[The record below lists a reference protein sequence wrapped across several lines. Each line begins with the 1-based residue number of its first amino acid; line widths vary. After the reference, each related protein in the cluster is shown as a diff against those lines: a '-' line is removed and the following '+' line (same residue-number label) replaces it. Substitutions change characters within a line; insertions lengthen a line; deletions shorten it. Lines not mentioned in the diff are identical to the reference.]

1 MVGKEKLN
9 KDTTMN
15 FKNINRYL
23 LTLLGLCMLSTI
35 MSCSDWT
42 DVDNKEYHIS
52 DIQNQNPKL
61 YAKYL
66 ESLKAYKNEDH
77 KVIYAWF
84 DNSEKKPHH
93 RSQHITNVP
102 DSVDVII
109 LEYPKNLADWEL
121 TEMDEVRTNKGTKV
135 IYSIKLES
143 IKADYLEVT
152 ENLAEEK
159 AQLIANATAE
169 ANKKLEDAIAAGQTD
184 ATLDDF
190 LDLDAI
196 NSEFPDIDFKEF
208 LTESLQ
214 ELIKLD
220 LEFNYDGINIGYLG
234 KGTTH
239 LFPNEKKEYE
249 ETEAIFIGLIKGWIE
264 RNSNKWIVFEGKPQN
279 LIDKSFLES
288 CKHIMIP
295 TAHAVNPSAL
305 LYEINTAIV
314 DGVPT
319 DRFVVTAQ
327 IPSNDPN
334 NATLGFWTDNTP
346 AVTSTATW
354 ATGSFAFDVSGLGIL
369 NINQDYFSTPSI
381 YTLSRSAIGILNP
394 SLK

>member
-169 ANKKLEDAIAAGQTD
+169 ANKKLEDAIAAGQ
-184 ATLDDF
+184 
-190 LDLDAI
+190 
-196 NSEFPDIDFKEF
+196 
-208 LTESLQ
+208 
-214 ELIKLD
+214 
-220 LEFNYDGINIGYLG
+220 IGR
-234 KGTTH
+234 
-239 LFPNEKKEYE
+239 
-249 ETEAIFIGLIKGWIE
+249 ASCRE
-264 RNSNKWIVFEGKPQN
+264 RV
-279 LIDKSFLES
+279 
-288 CKHIMIP
+288 
-295 TAHAVNPSAL
+295 
-305 LYEINTAIV
+305 
-314 DGVPT
+314 
-319 DRFVVTAQ
+319 
-327 IPSNDPN
+327 
-334 NATLGFWTDNTP
+334 
-346 AVTSTATW
+346 
-354 ATGSFAFDVSGLGIL
+354 
-369 NINQDYFSTPSI
+369 
-381 YTLSRSAIGILNP
+381 
-394 SLK
+394 

>member
-279 LIDKSFLES
+279 L
-288 CKHIMIP
+288 M
-295 TAHAVNPSAL
+295 
-305 LYEINTAIV
+305 
-314 DGVPT
+314 
-319 DRFVVTAQ
+319 
-327 IPSNDPN
+327 
-334 NATLGFWTDNTP
+334 
-346 AVTSTATW
+346 
-354 ATGSFAFDVSGLGIL
+354 
-369 NINQDYFSTPSI
+369 
-381 YTLSRSAIGILNP
+381 TLSQEVC
-394 SLK
+394 K